1 MSNQKLAILALAAA
15 LMVGVAVMLNSTPN
29 GPNEEQTQS
38 SYLILGLDLSQIAKI
53 VVGKGDEPVTLVRQ
67 DKGFVIAEKSDY
79 SANNKQINT
88 LLTDCMD
95 IQTTELV
102 SQSKDNHSDLGVT
115 EEKAKDMVKFYQ
127 ADGTLLTGVIIGN
140 SKKGGSGTY
149 VRRIDSDKV
158 YLTSKAPYIR
168 KRALDYMEQTLISLT
183 KDDIE
188 SVQVKLPD
196 VEYTITDDPN
206 NGLQLSPLPEGRT
219 FKSSDTRSVLNAL
232 TGLRF
237 NDVQPKS
244 TADMDFDNP
253 QYRYQCRL
261 KDSTVYTLKII
272 SKEDKYY
279 VNGISEYTDK
289 TGVKVDRTKQD
300 SEEELKAKE
309 AILLAQEKALKFSKR
324 HSPWVY
330 EIPEYKAKYLI
341 KSIDDLLAEP
351 EKDEPAVEDVNIETI
366 VPNLAN

>member
-1 MSNQKLAILALAAA
+1 MTNQKLAILALVAAV
-15 LMVGVAVMLNSTPN
+15 LVGVAVMLNSTTN
-29 GPNEEQTQS
+29 GPNEKTTGS
-38 SYLILGLDLSQIAKI
+38 AYLIQGLDPSQVTKI
-53 VVGKGDEPVTLVRQ
+53 TVEKGDEPITLTRQ
-67 DKGFVIAEKSDY
+67 DNGFVIAEKSNY

-102 SQSKDNHSDLGVT
+102 SQSQDNYSDLGVT
-115 EEKAKDMVKFYQ
+115 EEKAKDVVKFFQ
-127 ADGTLLTGVIIGN
+127 ADGALITGVIIGN
-140 SKKGGSGTY
+140 SKEGGNGTY

-168 KRALDYMEQTLISLT
+168 KRALDYMEQNLIALN
-183 KDDIE
+183 KENIE
-188 SVQVKLPD
+188 SVQVTLPD
-196 VEYTITDDPN
+196 VEYQISDDPN

-219 FKSSDTRSVLNAL
+219 FKSSDTRSVLSAL

-244 TADMDFDNP
+244 TANMDFTQP
-253 QYRYQCRL
+253 QYQYQCRL

-272 SKEDKYY
+272 KEDDKYY
-279 VNGISEYTDK
+279 VNCSSEYTDK
-289 TGVKVDRTKQD
+289 SGVKVDRTKQD

-309 AILLAQEKALKFSKR
+309 AKLLAQEKALKFSKR

-330 EIPEYKAKYLI
+330 EIPEYKAKYLV
-341 KSIDDLLAEP
+341 KPLEDLLEQP
-351 EKDEPAVEDVNIETI
+351 KEETEDTEIQNL
-366 VPNLAN
+366 VPDLNSNTD